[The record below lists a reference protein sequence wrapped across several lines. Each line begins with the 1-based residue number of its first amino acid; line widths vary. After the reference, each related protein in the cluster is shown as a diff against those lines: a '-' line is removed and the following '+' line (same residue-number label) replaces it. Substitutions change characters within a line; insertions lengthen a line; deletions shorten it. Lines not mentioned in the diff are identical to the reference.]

1 MSMLNLPKRRLVD
14 EVKLEV
20 FEMKVNALSDAGYT
34 MEAFAISPGF
44 SGQDVGESYPS
55 YVAVMKL
62 KVDPSVDYRGMD
74 DFCEI
79 PLDKITTESVGRA
92 GSPLVAKMLNEG
104 WFIVALYSGK
114 AVLGHRR
121 IEKSVQDG

>member
-14 EVKLEV
+14 EVRAEV

-34 MEAFAISPGF
+34 MEAFASTDTSF
-44 SGQDVGESYPS
+44 S
-55 YVAVMKL
+55 AVMRL

-74 DFCEI
+74 DFCEV
-79 PLDKITTESVGRA
+79 PLDKITTESIGRI

-114 AVLGHRR
+114 VALGHRR
-121 IEKSVQDG
+121 IEKDV